1 MTVESRN
8 MASELGRMEPP
19 FSLQSMNSTGSS
31 DPDIDLVAD
40 EEDEEHEHKGVFV
53 LREKRGVIYPLD
65 YKYRVGEFNLISV
78 ILHSLHTHHWRF
90 L

>member
-1 MTVESRN
+1 MAVEL
-8 MASELGRMEPP
+8 EKMEPP

-31 DPDIDLVAD
+31 DPDVDLVAD

-65 YKYRVGEFNLISV
+65 YKYRVGKFSLI
-78 ILHSLHTHHWRF
+78 
-90 L
+90 

>member
-1 MTVESRN
+1 MRDRESNEQN
-8 MASELGRMEPP
+8 MAAELGKMEPP
-19 FSLQSMNSTGSS
+19 FSLQSMDRTGSP

-65 YKYRVGEFNLISV
+65 YKYRVGKFNLIIV
-78 ILHSLHTHHWRF
+78 ILCSLHTHH
-90 L
+90 